1 MKFYKPLYFII
12 IMALLIIAAP
22 VFSQDTQDSKKSA
35 RAEKKTK
42 QSFIE
47 IQTAVRE
54 ALDGMVDAYTGK
66 NARQFMSFVTEDYA
80 GDNTLLDRR
89 IRRDF
94 SKFTAMDIRYTLN
107 NVTADSRNENISVAV
122 TFTRSYTD
130 VKTSNRINKNGSA
143 VFIFRMV
150 DGKPKLR
157 DMKGPFMFG
166 VGK

>member
-1 MKFYKPLYFII
+1 MKVFKVFIL
-12 IMALLIIAAP
+12 AVLLSMMAAP
-22 VFSQDTQDSKKSA
+22 AFTAGSRDSQKDISTAQKAAGKS
-35 RAEKKTK
+35 
-42 QSFIE
+42 SFLE

-66 NARQFMSFVTEDYA
+66 NARQFMSFVAEDYA

-94 SKFTAMDIRYTLN
+94 SKFTAMDLRYTLN
-107 NVTADSRNENISVAV
+107 NVTIDSRNENVSVAV

-143 VFIFRMV
+143 VLIFRMV

-157 DMKGPFMFG
+157 NMKRPSMFG